1 MGDDDHLE
9 PAPNGPRKRRKKAV
23 RELDL
28 TIPAD
33 NAVNLV
39 RYCDADAEY
48 FSLIL
53 FFVLDLLFVSSIYIS
68 FRYSFF
74 VARP

>member
-1 MGDDDHLE
+1 MGDDDQLE

-48 FSLIL
+48 FSLI
-53 FFVLDLLFVSSIYIS
+53 FFLDAPILHALS
-68 FRYSFF
+68 
-74 VARP
+74 PHNK

>member
-1 MGDDDHLE
+1 MDDDDQLE

-33 NAVNLV
+33 NAVNVV

-48 FSLIL
+48 FSLI
-53 FFVLDLLFVSSIYIS
+53 FFS
-68 FRYSFF
+68 
-74 VARP
+74 